1 MARCFFLQIT
11 QRKPLTSSKSHF
23 VHSHF
28 LFESIVL
35 RKHLSYCFTWYHLSN
50 NFLLDDWCKSSEF
63 GQCEHI
69 VKNWPWE
76 IKKYLEWIEMDLKIN
91 YLIILV
97 CIIYSAYVRNFLM
110 FFFFFNFDV
119 EVNLVKTLSWF
130 CRGTVTNIL
139 VNFLKT
145 LQDCCCLLTAAHRLL
160 RFTSINTLGRDL
172 LPYIF

>member
-1 MARCFFLQIT
+1 
-11 QRKPLTSSKSHF
+11 
-23 VHSHF
+23 
-28 LFESIVL
+28 
-35 RKHLSYCFTWYHLSN
+35 
-50 NFLLDDWCKSSEF
+50 
-63 GQCEHI
+63 
-69 VKNWPWE
+69 
-76 IKKYLEWIEMDLKIN
+76 MDLKIN

-160 RFTSINTLGRDL
+160 RFTSINTLGQDL